1 MKIGLKVAGA
11 VIGAVAIAFV
21 AGCASTG
28 EVEKHETNARETKE
42 ILKQNESGVIV
53 AANKT
58 YVRDWSGRSVG
69 AEAVPVWLKTAILGD
84 YNAYME
90 EFGIDRT
97 SGIIRLS
104 IVEIQPKDLR
114 GAQTRANLQYGRNI
128 ARELRQ
134 SIETWAAESMSSGGI
149 SEDTRDAIGERTKTY
164 SQADISGHYMRTEF
178 WQLLDVEDARTG
190 KTSQHYVY
198 YQIYEVNPDAWAATT
213 AKYIK
218 EVIGDVR
225 TMSLEEEQVQDMLN
239 TMMNDARHPTV
250 MTQQQ
255 LEATVEG
262 KKKMLE
268 VELEGQ
274 RKKQDLMGEE
284 MKNNRDLAMAEI
296 IQNNKTERTQIKADA
311 KTDMVNAALASGSPV
326 YAAVASTSADDADW
340 IGAMD
345 LAKSILFN

>member
-1 MKIGLKVAGA
+1 MKIGVKIAGA
-11 VIGAVAIAFV
+11 VASIVMALSVIG
-21 AGCASTG
+21 CESTD
-28 EVEKHETNARETKE
+28 VKDSKE
-42 ILKQNESGVIV
+42 ILRENDSGVKI

-69 AEAVPVWLKTAILGD
+69 AEAIPAWLKTAILGD

-97 SGIIRLS
+97 NGIIRLS
-104 IVEIQPKDLR
+104 IMEIQPKDLR

-178 WQLLDVEDARTG
+178 WQLLEVEDARTG

-198 YQIYEVNPDAWAATT
+198 YQIYEVNPQAWAATT

-218 EVIGDVR
+218 EVIGDYR

-239 TMMNDARHPTV
+239 TMMNDARHSTV
-250 MTQQQ
+250 MSQQQ
-255 LEATVEG
+255 MEATLEG
-262 KKKMLE
+262 KKKMRD

-296 IQNNKTERTQIKADA
+296 IQNGKTERTQIVADA
-311 KTDMVNAALASGSPV
+311 KTSMVDAALTSGNPV
-326 YAAVASTSADDADW
+326 YAAVASTTVDDGDW
-340 IGAMD
+340 IDAMD
-345 LAKSILFN
+345 LATSILFN

>member
-1 MKIGLKVAGA
+1 MKIGVKIV
-11 VIGAVAIAFV
+11 GAVASIVMALSV
-21 AGCASTG
+21 IGCESTD
-28 EVEKHETNARETKE
+28 VKDSKE
-42 ILKQNESGVIV
+42 ILRENDSGVKI

-69 AEAVPVWLKTAILGD
+69 AEAIPAWLKTAILGD
-84 YNAYME
+84 YSAYME

-104 IVEIQPKDLR
+104 VMESQAKDLR
-114 GAQTRANLQYGRNI
+114 GAQARASIQYGRNI

-149 SEDTRDAIGERTKTY
+149 REDTRDAIGERTKTY
-164 SQADISGHYMRTEF
+164 SQAEITGHNMRTEF

-190 KTSQHYVY
+190 KVTQHYVL
-198 YQIYEVNPDAWAATT
+198 YQIYEVNPQAWAATT

-218 EVIGDVR
+218 EVIGDLPR
-225 TMSLEEEQVQDMLN
+225 SMTLEEQQVQDMLN
-239 TMMNDARHPTV
+239 TSMNDARHPTV

-262 KKKMLE
+262 KKKMLD

-296 IQNNKTERTQIKADA
+296 IQNGKTERTKIVADA
-311 KTDMVNAALASGSPV
+311 KTNMVDAALISGSPV
-326 YAAVASTSADDADW
+326 YAAVASTSADDVDW
-340 IGAMD
+340 VNAMD
-345 LAKSILFN
+345 LATSILFN